1 MAHHDLVGCVLPQLA
16 SNEWI
21 TGWQIGHKNPPRQP
35 GCAVHIQFVG
45 RAARAQTQVAVGVE
59 SHPFGVACFPN
70 KRIGRYQ
77 PKLVRSVAR
86 PIPDFREGCTV
97 DCDVV
102 VRQVPAN
109 AELSVAGRVV
119 YMKHM

>member
-1 MAHHDLVGCVLPQLA
+1 MAHHDLVCIVDPELA

-21 TGWQIGHKNPPRQP
+21 IGRQIWHKNPPRQP
-35 GCAVHIQFVG
+35 GRTVHIQFVG
-45 RAARAQTQVAVGVE
+45 RSIRAQTQVAVGVE
-59 SHPFGVACFPN
+59 SHPLGVARFPN
-70 KRIGRYQ
+70 ERVGCYQ